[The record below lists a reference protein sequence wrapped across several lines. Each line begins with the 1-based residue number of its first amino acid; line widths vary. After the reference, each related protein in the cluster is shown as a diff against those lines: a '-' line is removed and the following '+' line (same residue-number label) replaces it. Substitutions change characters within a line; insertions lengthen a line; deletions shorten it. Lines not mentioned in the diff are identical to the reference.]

1 MDHYHVNV
9 FWSDEDACWV
19 ADVPDLAC
27 CSALGESPELA
38 LREVQ
43 AAKALWIAAA
53 QASGRV
59 VPIARYRPIIYQLD
73 IGLP

>member
-19 ADVPDLAC
+19 ADVPDLAH
-27 CSALGESPELA
+27 CSALAASPEEA

-43 AAKALWIAAA
+43 LAKALWIAAA

-59 VPIARYRPIIYQLD
+59 VPTARYRPVIYQVD
-73 IGLP
+73 AGAT